1 MDRRAWW
8 ATVHRASKS
17 RTRLKL
23 PSMHAPTLEL
33 GMDDSVC
40 TQGHGRNEWAGVRVR
55 HAQCPQGR
63 GEMKPRPRRRR
74 GRQGK

>member
-1 MDRRAWW
+1 MDRKAWW

-33 GMDDSVC
+33 GMDDSVYA
-40 TQGHGRNEWAGVRVR
+40 QGHGSNEWSGVRVR
-55 HAQCPQGR
+55 HA
-63 GEMKPRPRRRR
+63 
-74 GRQGK
+74 